1 MFDGVRSGITARGL
15 PDQSRRRER
24 EKILKNHKKMES
36 NQGERRLRA
45 TAAHLR
51 PIRRRS
57 AEMPGLPGLCF
68 CFHYQKAF
76 LQNLKSLGTIARN
89 H

>member
-15 PDQSRRRER
+15 PDWSRGRE
-24 EKILKNHKKMES
+24 EKKNHKKMES

-45 TAAHLR
+45 SAAHLR

-76 LQNLKSLGTIARN
+76 L
-89 H
+89 